1 MLVLLGLVLFWAIL
15 TGGADALLAHRVGY
29 TSTSIAIR
37 FAAASGLFAT
47 AVCLLPC
54 LGALGVGRLAARR
67 KSAPRRRTVALIGV
81 QVTAVLVPLT
91 LGAITSLHKSLPAD
105 VPATSALG
113 LAMTAGLVVG
123 ALLLGSSAW
132 WLAVRV
138 GPSSFGALAAAGYV
152 LLAVV
157 LSILGFGGPHQSSA
171 GTKRPNLLI
180 ITIDS
185 LRRDTFDEYVLKH
198 ASPVFR
204 RFVSEGRRYQNAH
217 TAFTQS
223 LAAHASMFTGL
234 YPGEHGA
241 VTTRAANGDLVGSPL
256 RRDAR
261 TLAEVLGA
269 KGYETAAILTNPWLG
284 PPFGLERGFQTF
296 VNDATVLSVGSFD
309 LDLAA
314 RSSFLGPYLR
324 YADRFLFR
332 KTHVNS
338 RLFLGWLRSRDR
350 SRPFFAFLHYLDMHP
365 PNVVE
370 ASYAERFCSGPYARM
385 DGRQIQRDIWD
396 GRISRDEMPA
406 VKAQVRALYMAAL
419 ARMDD
424 FMSPVLEELTQRGW
438 LDDTLVILLADHG
451 ENLYEKANS
460 YEKEHVYNTSS
471 NIPFVMRVPGE
482 ARGSESD
489 GLVSLVDVPATLYA
503 YCRVEAPG
511 RLEGMS
517 LLQGNP
523 RSADPDGW
531 VYVAGLDGKGAAHAR
546 AVLFAD
552 GYKYIRDGAA
562 REELYDLRTDPR
574 EMHPLLGTGPALS
587 AYRSRFDDI
596 VSRIDAEPGRAV
608 DTESLSRET
617 VEQLKALGYVH

>member
-15 TGGADALLAHRVGY
+15 TGGADALLAHRVDY
-29 TSTSIAIR
+29 ASTSLAIR
-37 FAAASGLFAT
+37 FAAASGLLAT

-54 LGALGVGRLAARR
+54 LAAFGVGRLAARR
-67 KSAPRRRTVALIGV
+67 RDAPGRRTAALVGV

-91 LGAITSLHKSLPAD
+91 LGAITYLHKSLPED
-105 VPATSALG
+105 VPVTSALG
-113 LAMTAGLVVG
+113 LALTAGLVVG
-123 ALLLGSSAW
+123 ALLLGVAAG

-138 GPSSFGALAAAGYV
+138 ASSGFGLLAAAGYV

-157 LSILGFGGPHQSSA
+157 LAILVFGGPRPASPV
-171 GTKRPNLLI
+171 TERPNLLI

-204 RFVSEGRRYQNAH
+204 RFVTDGRRYQNAH

-234 YPGEHGA
+234 YPGQHGA
-241 VTTRAANGDLVGSPL
+241 VTTRMANGNLVGSPL
-256 RRDAR
+256 RRDAH
-261 TLAEVLGA
+261 TLAEVLGGR
-269 KGYETAAILTNPWLG
+269 GYETVAILTNPWLG
-284 PPFGLERGFQTF
+284 RPFGLERGFQTF
-296 VNDATVLSVGSFD
+296 VNDSTVSSVGSFD

-332 KTHVNS
+332 KSHVNS

-370 ASYAERFCSGPYARM
+370 PSYAERFCSGPYARM

-396 GRISRDEMPA
+396 GRFSREELPA
-406 VKAQVRALYMAAL
+406 VKAQIGALYMAAL

-424 FMSPVLEELTQRGW
+424 FLSPVLAELTQRGW

-482 ARGSESD
+482 TRGSGSD

-503 YCRVEAPG
+503 YSHVEPPG
-511 RLEGMS
+511 RLQGMS
-517 LLQGNP
+517 LLQGSP
-523 RSADPDGW
+523 RSADPNGW
-531 VYVAGLDGKGAAHAR
+531 VYVAGLDGKGAVHAQ

-562 REELYDLRTDPR
+562 REELYDLRTDPH
-574 EMHPLLGTGPALS
+574 ELSPLPDTGPALS
-587 AYRSRFDDI
+587 VYRSRFEDI
-596 VSRIDAEPGRAV
+596 VTRVGGGPGRAV
-608 DTESLSRET
+608 DIESLSRET